1 MVGISGHDENEV
13 IQLNQKA
20 IDLLATWGEVGKIKK
35 APGTFGTLAAL
46 PLVWVL
52 AQAGPLVYMA
62 FTLIFTVA
70 AIFIAEFY
78 ERAHG
83 DHDSKE
89 VVIDEV
95 VGILVAMAWL
105 PLTWQS
111 FVAAFVLFRLLDIVK
126 PPPIRHFDR
135 NVKGGFGVVA
145 DDLIAGLITNVV
157 LQVVFTETMW
167 LGVQWIK

>member
-1 MVGISGHDENEV
+1 MEAA
-13 IQLNQKA
+13 LKQKS
-20 IDLLATWGEVGKIKK
+20 IDLLATWGGVGKIKK

-46 PLVWVL
+46 PLVWIV
-52 AQAGPLVYMA
+52 AQAGPIIYMI
-62 FTLIFTVA
+62 LTVLLTIA

-83 DHDSKE
+83 GHDSKE

-95 VGILVAMAWL
+95 IGIMIAMAWL

-157 LQVVFTETMW
+157 LQIVFTETLW
-167 LGVQWIK
+167 LGAQWIK